1 MNQGSIKIEQ
11 LQVSNLIVN
20 YCLYLLS
27 KEIEA
32 NSSLGEI
39 QFENFSLIGSMK
51 KGIKVST
58 ANQLDNTKFP
68 VADLCIRNG
77 RRSISDFVPVYRFC
91 RALSIIS

>member
-1 MNQGSIKIEQ
+1 
-11 LQVSNLIVN
+11 
-20 YCLYLLS
+20 LYLLS

-58 ANQLDNTKFP
+58 ANQFDFRISMINM
-68 VADLCIRNG
+68 CISVG
-77 RRSISDFVPVYRFC
+77 
-91 RALSIIS
+91 LSVQVSGILVRCMLV